1 MVQQAKG
8 VDIDR
13 ADEFSRRLLD
23 ALYEMG
29 LMPLSLTERPA
40 SYDKYPKELLAY
52 LQSRPGDERS
62 RVEMAFQE
70 WQAWVL
76 RKPKYAATKSDA
88 YPAVMA
94 LGQWMRDNADLF
106 NKATIRHLRKSFY
119 GRTYAYLYPRLDQIV
134 NFKDYCH
141 EQNVGLDEVPRRQL
155 PAQMD
160 NSETGQRKA
169 WLRAVA
175 DKGFVE
181 VHFYKGTERSRQ
193 AIVKNL
199 GEKYVEPLQEEA
211 MTFLLNNPHY
221 FDKVFRK
228 DN

>member
-1 MVQQAKG
+1 MLQHIQG

-40 SYDKYPKELLAY
+40 SYDKYPKELLTY
-52 LQSRPGDERS
+52 LQKRSGDNRA
-62 RVEMAFQE
+62 RVETAFQE

-76 RKPKYAATKSDA
+76 RKPKYAGARADA
-88 YPAVMA
+88 YPAMMA

-106 NKATIRHLRKSFY
+106 DKATLRHLRKSFY
-119 GRTYAYLYPRLDQIV
+119 GRTYAYLYPRLDQIMD
-134 NFKDYCH
+134 FRDYCL
-141 EQNVGLDEVPRRQL
+141 EEKVGLEEIPRKELPEQL
-155 PAQMD
+155 GQG
-160 NSETGQRKA
+160 ETTQKKT

-175 DKGFVE
+175 DEAFVRE
-181 VHFYKGTERSRQ
+181 HFAKGTNRSRQ
-193 AIVKNL
+193 AIVENL
-199 GEKYVEPLQEEA
+199 GEAFVEPLQEEA
-211 MTFLLNNPHY
+211 ITFLLNNPHY
-221 FDKVFRK
+221 FNQVFHK